1 MNSEMLTF
9 STKRKTKKNLFSNLL
24 YTQSNTPKL
33 RCSKALSLKVLVPM
47 PSFWISFHQG
57 YCCSLKNCS
66 GAHSFC
72 ITFSYISSCSV
83 GELQANTGAVITYTL
98 YMGVTHKEGETT
110 PNGVEETFDHK
121 CFETLLLTPAQRLS
135 LLLISLSAAEKQ
147 HFSFNMRGNSMG
159 CW

>member
-1 MNSEMLTF
+1 
-9 STKRKTKKNLFSNLL
+9 
-24 YTQSNTPKL
+24 
-33 RCSKALSLKVLVPM
+33 M
-47 PSFWISFHQG
+47 PSFCISFHQG
-57 YCCSLKNCS
+57 YCFLKNCS

-147 HFSFNMRGNSMG
+147 HFSFNMRGNSWDAG
-159 CW
+159 ESLLSICSSCGWPLPGSSPKPGISANEPYQEA